1 MQMCLI
7 KCYRNSHVF
16 ITCEIGINLLFGG
29 VCLTHVILAP
39 GACGMGVRAAG
50 PATTSADS
58 PASPAPAAC
67 SQNADLAAIRVTSEL
82 ARSEDPFVRC
92 AGCGV
97 GRGRGAPVHARAPQ
111 NQLSLEKHICFG
123 RLFCV
128 FWPRQQG
135 AAGRQRQQA
144 AAAGSSQQA
153 AAGSSM
159 QVACSRQQ
167 FQPAAVGSCGRQ
179 QWAGC
184 GQTLAVRQ
192 AASGSSRQ
200 ALPGRWQ
207 RHAAA
212 AGSSSNRQQQVS
224 I

>member
-1 MQMCLI
+1 MFFPEALRRVPVV
-7 KCYRNSHVF
+7 YVY
-16 ITCEIGINLLFGG
+16 GG
-29 VCLTHVILAP
+29 GPGCLTCLVIPPSAD
-39 GACGMGVRAAG
+39 G
-50 PATTSADS
+50 PA
-58 PASPAPAAC
+58 AARRT
-67 SQNADLAAIRVTSEL
+67 QLL
-82 ARSEDPFVRC
+82 C

-97 GRGRGAPVHARAPQ
+97 GKGHGAPVHARAPQ
-111 NQLSLEKHICFG
+111 NQLSSEKHICFG

-192 AASGSSRQ
+192 AASGSSRRHFQ
-200 ALPGRWQ
+200 AG
-207 RHAAA
+207 
-212 AGSSSNRQQQVS
+212 GSGTRQQQAVAATGS
-224 I
+224 SK

>member
-1 MQMCLI
+1 
-7 KCYRNSHVF
+7 
-16 ITCEIGINLLFGG
+16 
-29 VCLTHVILAP
+29 
-39 GACGMGVRAAG
+39 MGVRAGG

-58 PASPAPAAC
+58 AAPAAPAAC
-67 SQNADLAAIRVTSEL
+67 SQNADLAAIGVTSEL
-82 ARSEDPFVRC
+82 ARSEDPLVRC

-111 NQLSLEKHICFG
+111 NQLSSEKHISFE

-167 FQPAAVGSCGRQ
+167 LQPAAVGSCGRLRADTSSQAGSIRQ
-179 QWAGC
+179 QQAG
-184 GQTLAVRQ
+184 TSRQ
-192 AASGSSRQ
+192 EAAARGSSRQ
-200 ALPGRWQ
+200 
-207 RHAAA
+207 
-212 AGSSSNRQQQVS
+212 
-224 I
+224 